1 MERLKFS
8 LMIDGFIVRGT
19 LVITKIVI
27 VRYCYLQDW
36 FTIDLLLAL
45 RSSSFMMVE
54 KLEKL
59 LDRQLLCLLLS
70 VQPTAKP
77 QFLDR

>member
-8 LMIDGFIVRGT
+8 LMVDGFIVRGT

-54 KLEKL
+54 KL

>member
-8 LMIDGFIVRGT
+8 LMFDGFIVTGT

-54 KLEKL
+54 KL

-70 VQPTAKP
+70 VQPEAKP